1 MYFFLINVE
10 TIDTIINIDRKI
22 KKNCFLRILYTM
34 YYSNILYWFRGKKK
48 KKEKW
53 TKNSRN
59 YYFEIKDYEWLIS
72 MFRPN
77 YSVVTFT
84 SIIWIIE
91 LNIWTGFIIL
101 NLKKKKKF

>member
-1 MYFFLINVE
+1 MQ
-10 TIDTIINIDRKI
+10 TIDTIINSKRWKGKIVSFASFTQYIIAISCID
-22 KKNCFLRILYTM
+22 LE
-34 YYSNILYWFRGKKK
+34 KKK

-59 YYFEIKDYEWLIS
+59 HYFEIKDYERLIS

-84 SIIWIIE
+84 SIIWIIKS
-91 LNIWTGFIIL
+91 NIWTEFII
-101 NLKKKKKF
+101 F